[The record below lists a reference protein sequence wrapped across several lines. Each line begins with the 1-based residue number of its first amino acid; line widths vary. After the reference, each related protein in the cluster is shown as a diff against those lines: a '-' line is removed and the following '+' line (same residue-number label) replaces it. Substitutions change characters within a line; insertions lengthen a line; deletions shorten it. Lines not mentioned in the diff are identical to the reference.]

1 MVGMNDAA
9 KQADAAIEAVA
20 RAILK
25 ARFYDCDPDM
35 YGSLGEFNEQVDT
48 EHVWVAHSEAVAVF
62 AALAARGL
70 AVVPVDATEGI
81 IDAGRLSSER
91 DPILG
96 WAGLY
101 AAMVRAG
108 RVGGSR

>member
-1 MVGMNDAA
+1 MSE
-9 KQADAAIEAVA
+9 QAEIEAVA

-25 ARFYDCDPDM
+25 ARFYDCEPGM
-35 YGSLGEFNEQVDT
+35 YGSLEDFYNQVDT
-48 EHVWVAHSEAVAVF
+48 EHVWIARQEAAAVF
-62 AALAARGL
+62 SALEARGL
-70 AVVPVDATEGI
+70 AVVPADATAEI
-81 IDAGRLSSER
+81 IDAGRLASEC